1 MSSEAGAVL
10 GAGRR
15 MPVERTVPTRA
26 PAGIVV
32 VITEVPVAVAAEVPL
47 TVVGMVSYL
56 LPGPPGET
64 TDGVE

>member
-1 MSSEAGAVL
+1 
-10 GAGRR
+10 